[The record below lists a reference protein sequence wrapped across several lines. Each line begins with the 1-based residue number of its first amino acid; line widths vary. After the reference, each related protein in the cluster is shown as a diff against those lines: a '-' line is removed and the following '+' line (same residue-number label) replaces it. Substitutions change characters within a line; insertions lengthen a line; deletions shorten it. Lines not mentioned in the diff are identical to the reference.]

1 MTHELS
7 LMNNL
12 VNKIQ
17 DIARAEN
24 AKKVSKVKV
33 RLGALSHTSADHF
46 LGHFLDGIKGTVAE
60 DAELEI
66 EVSDDVNDPNAQD
79 ILLVSVD
86 VRGKSE

>member
-24 AKKVSKVKV
+24 PVVQFIT
-33 RLGALSHTSADHF
+33 GDF
-46 LGHFLDGIKGTVAE
+46 E
-60 DAELEI
+60 
-66 EVSDDVNDPNAQD
+66 
-79 ILLVSVD
+79 
-86 VRGKSE
+86 